1 MARIMRKQNL
11 KIQMLAGNN
20 LKSCPDTRSK
30 KTVTLV
36 YLFIDQITDIN
47 IKRCD
52 EYSYCVAMHEY
63 DIGFVF
69 YQLVCFYIFFKDFF
83 TAIK

>member
-1 MARIMRKQNL
+1 
-11 KIQMLAGNN
+11 MLWPAFDVIHENGI
-20 LKSCPDTRSK
+20 LMCLSY
-30 KTVTLV
+30 LV

-47 IKRCD
+47 IKICD

-63 DIGFVF
+63 DIVFVF
-69 YQLVCFYIFFKDFF
+69 YQLVCFYIFFKYFF